1 VRFSIKPSIGTH
13 YHRRS
18 DQLALYTART
28 YSARNRN
35 VLETD
40 SRWSVLSKSV
50 RVFISSIYTVNRR
63 LLVHWILSCRAFM
76 NISIFI
82 KKEKTERNWL
92 TRCNLRHFHSRKRE
106 SFGIARVSITSS
118 AHVSIAWLH
127 LGLNGLTNSNARNLW
142 FPSETIRQL
151 LLRNADYLI
160 EPLQAGN
167 IGIAARA
174 WNIYHL
180 LKNLLSS
187 LEQLYGTSR
196 KNAGSDIDIVEFTRK
211 NISSLADK

>member
-1 VRFSIKPSIGTH
+1 
-13 YHRRS
+13 
-18 DQLALYTART
+18 
-28 YSARNRN
+28 
-35 VLETD
+35 
-40 SRWSVLSKSV
+40 
-50 RVFISSIYTVNRR
+50 
-63 LLVHWILSCRAFM
+63 
-76 NISIFI
+76 
-82 KKEKTERNWL
+82 
-92 TRCNLRHFHSRKRE
+92 
-106 SFGIARVSITSS
+106 
-118 AHVSIAWLH
+118 
-127 LGLNGLTNSNARNLW
+127 
-142 FPSETIRQL
+142 
-151 LLRNADYLI
+151 LRNADYLI